1 LPPLATLGWDDAWA
15 QAFAPFAADG
25 LVPGRVARENRGIH
39 RVLTETG
46 EVVASA
52 AGRLRLEARGRIDLP
67 AVGDWV
73 ALRAE
78 TATVRAVVQG
88 VVPRRSAFVRRAAGE
103 GTTEQVVAANVDSV
117 LLVSGLD
124 HDFNP
129 RRIERYVLLAWES
142 GARPVVVLNKADLRD
157 DVEECRRAIEQVA
170 PGVDVLAVSAR
181 DPPSLAVLHPYL
193 APGRTVALLG
203 SSGVGKSTLLNRLLG
218 SEVQPTRAVR
228 ERDQR
233 GRHTTTER
241 HLFVLPG
248 GALAIDTPGM
258 RELQLWEA
266 GGGLEATFDDVES
279 LAARCRFR
287 DCGHGSEPGCAV
299 QAAVAEGSLP
309 RDRLDSFHKLRG
321 ELRHLQRKQD
331 ERVLAEDNRK
341 VRAVHKAARKHRPRE

>member
-1 LPPLATLGWDDAWA
+1 MPPLATLGWDDAWA

-25 LVPGRVARENRGIH
+25 LVPGRVARENRGIY

-52 AGRLRLEARGRIDLP
+52 AGRLRLDARGRIDLP

-78 TATVRAVVQG
+78 TATVRAVVQA

-157 DVEECRRAIEQVA
+157 DVEECRRTIEQVA
-170 PGVDVLAVSAR
+170 PGVDVHAVSAR
-181 DPPSLAVLHPYL
+181 DPLSLAVLHPYL

-218 SEVQPTRAVR
+218 SEVQTTRAVR
-228 ERDQR
+228 QSDQR
-233 GRHTTTER
+233 GRHTTSER
-241 HLFVLPG
+241 HMFVLPG

-258 RELQLWEA
+258 RELQLWEP

-331 ERVLAEDNRK
+331 ERVQAEDNRK
-341 VRAVHKAARKHRPRE
+341 VRTVHKAARKHRPRE